1 MGFWCRHR
9 NQTRPRRDEEGEY
22 LRCLECGARI
32 PWSWPKSAPVFRPPK
47 MAQARVTS
55 FSSTSTLAVVWDAEK
70 QSA

>member
-47 MAQARVTS
+47 MAQSQAKSLTGS
-55 FSSTSTLAVVWDAEK
+55 PLAVVWVAK
-70 QSA
+70 KKSA